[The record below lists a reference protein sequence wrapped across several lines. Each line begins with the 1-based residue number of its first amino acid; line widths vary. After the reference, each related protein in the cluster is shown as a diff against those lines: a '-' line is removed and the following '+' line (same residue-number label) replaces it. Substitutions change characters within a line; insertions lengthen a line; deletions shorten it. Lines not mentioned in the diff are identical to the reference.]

1 MGIPEMGCP
10 FFCKIKE
17 PSFRTALSLVRFS
30 LV

>member
-1 MGIPEMGCP
+1 MWVSRNGCP